1 MQTVELQ
8 QGTPEWHAFRAAHY
22 TASDAPAMLGIS
34 PYKTRNELLRE
45 KKLGITPELDAATQA
60 RMAKGHEYEAQARS
74 VAEVEMGEELYP
86 VVGVCAAHPKLAA
99 SFDGITMDGCIVWEH
114 KTLNN
119 TIRAAAA
126 NGEIPEHHRAQLEQ
140 QLLVS
145 GAEAAIFCAS
155 NGSDETISIR
165 YESDPAMRKRII
177 DGWAQ
182 FDADLQTFDVQAEAA
197 QAVVGRTPE
206 NLPALRI
213 EVTGQVTASNLADFK
228 SHALAVFAGINRNL
242 VTDQDFADAEQT
254 VKWCG
259 NVEERLQAAKQH
271 ALSQTA
277 SIDEL
282 FCAIDDIS
290 AEARRVRLELD
301 KLVKARKEA
310 IRAEIVAAGQKS
322 LQEHV
327 AALNARIGRP
337 LMPAVHADFAA
348 AIKGKRTIDSL
359 RGAVDDTLAQAK
371 IDANAIADRIT
382 NNLRALDERKEHAGL
397 FPDVGQLVLKQPDD
411 LAAVIA
417 QRIAEHEARE
427 QARRQAE
434 EEAKVRAAA
443 EQARRQAEEEAKVR
457 AAAEQ
462 ARQQAEAAK
471 VAEPAPVAQTAP
483 QSQPA
488 QTAPSLTVS
497 QINARLGF
505 VVTADFLQALG
516 FEATQQG
523 TRKLYY
529 PEQFQSIC
537 QAIARHVTRIAQ
549 E

>member
-34 PYKTRNELLRE
+34 PYKTRNELLCE

-99 SFDGITMDGCIVWEH
+99 SFDGITMDGRVVWEH
-114 KTLNN
+114 KTLND

-126 NGEIPEHHRAQLEQ
+126 KGEIPEHHRAQLEH

-145 GAEAAIFCAS
+145 GADKAIFFAS
-155 NGSDETISIR
+155 NGTGEHISIT
-165 YESDPAMRKRII
+165 YTSDPAMRKRILA
-177 DGWAQ
+177 GWRQ
-182 FDADLQTFDVQAEAA
+182 FNQDLKTYEVPQEQVQA
-197 QAVVGRTPE
+197 VGRTPE

-242 VTDQDFADAEQT
+242 ATDQDFADAEQT

-282 FCAIDDIS
+282 FRAIDDIS

-382 NNLRALDERKEHAGL
+382 INLRALDEHKEHAGL
-397 FPDVGQLVLKQPDD
+397 FPDVGPLVLKQPDD

-417 QRIAEHEARE
+417 QRIAEHEAR
-427 QARRQAE
+427 
-434 EEAKVRAAA
+434 

>member
-1 MQTVELQ
+1 
-8 QGTPEWHAFRAAHY
+8 
-22 TASDAPAMLGIS
+22 
-34 PYKTRNELLRE
+34 
-45 KKLGITPELDAATQA
+45 
-60 RMAKGHEYEAQARS
+60 
-74 VAEVEMGEELYP
+74 
-86 VVGVCAAHPKLAA
+86 
-99 SFDGITMDGCIVWEH
+99 MDGRVVWEH
-114 KTLNN
+114 KTLND

-126 NGEIPEHHRAQLEQ
+126 KGEIPEHHRAQLEH

-145 GAEAAIFCAS
+145 GADKAIFCAS
-155 NGSDETISIR
+155 NGTGEHISIT
-165 YESDPAMRKRII
+165 YTSDPAMCKRILA
-177 DGWAQ
+177 GWRQ
-182 FDADLQTFDVQAEAA
+182 FNQDLKTYEVPQEQVQA
-197 QAVVGRTPE
+197 VGRTPE

-213 EVTGQVTASNLADFK
+213 EVTGQVTASNLSEFK
-228 SHALAVFAGINRNL
+228 AHALAVFAGINRNL

-259 NVEERLQAAKQH
+259 NVDERLQAAKQH

-282 FCAIDDIS
+282 FRAIDDIS
-290 AEARRVRLELD
+290 AEARRVRLDLD

-310 IRAEIVAAGQKS
+310 IRAEIVAAGQKA

-327 AALNARIGRP
+327 AALNARIGCP
-337 LMPAVHADFAA
+337 LMPAVHADFAG

-382 NNLRALDERKEHAGL
+382 INLRALDEHKEHAGL
-397 FPDVGQLVLKQPDD
+397 FPDVGPLVLKQPDD

-417 QRIAEHEARE
+417 QRIAEHEAR
-427 QARRQAE
+427 
-434 EEAKVRAAA
+434 

-488 QTAPSLTVS
+488 QIAPSLTVS

-505 VVTADFLQALG
+505 VVTTDFLQALG

>member
-99 SFDGITMDGCIVWEH
+99 SFDGITMDGCVVWEH
-114 KTLNN
+114 KTLND

-126 NGEIPEHHRAQLEQ
+126 KGEIPEHHRAQLEQ
-140 QLLVS
+140 QLLVA
-145 GAEAAIFCAS
+145 GADKAIFCAS
-155 NGSDETISIR
+155 NGTGEHISIT
-165 YESDPAMRKRII
+165 YTSDPAMHKRILA
-177 DGWAQ
+177 GWRQ
-182 FDADLQTFDVQAEAA
+182 FHQDLKTYEVPQEQVQA
-197 QAVVGRTPE
+197 VGRTHE
-206 NLPALRI
+206 NQPALRI
-213 EVTGQVTASNLADFK
+213 EVTGQVAASNLSEFK
-228 SHALAVFAGINRNL
+228 EHALAVFAGINRNL

-282 FCAIDDIS
+282 FRAIDDIS

-310 IRAEIVAAGQKS
+310 IRAEIVAAGQKA

-337 LMPAVHADFAA
+337 LMPAVHANFAA

-382 NNLRALDERKEHAGL
+382 INLRALDEHKEHAGL
-397 FPDVGQLVLKQPDD
+397 FPDVGPLVLKQPDD

-417 QRIAEHEARE
+417 QRIAEHEAR
-427 QARRQAE
+427 
-434 EEAKVRAAA
+434 

-488 QTAPSLTVS
+488 QIAPSLTVS

-505 VVTADFLQALG
+505 VVTTDFLQALG

>member
-1 MQTVELQ
+1 MKTVELQ

-60 RMAKGHEYEAQARS
+60 RMAKGHEYEALARPI
-74 VAEVEMGEELYP
+74 AEAEIGEELYP
-86 VVGVCAAHPKLAA
+86 AIGVCAAHPKLAA

-140 QLLVS
+140 QLLV
-145 GAEAAIFCAS
+145 AEADKAIFCAS
-155 NGSDETISIR
+155 NGADERVSIA
-165 YESDPAMRKRII
+165 YTSDPAMRKRII

-182 FDADLQTFDVQAEAA
+182 FDADLQKFEVQAEAA
-197 QAVVGRTPE
+197 QAAVGRTPE

-282 FCAIDDIS
+282 FRAIDDIS
-290 AEARRVRLELD
+290 AEARRARLELD

-310 IRAEIVAAGQKS
+310 IRAEIVAAGQKA
-322 LQEHV
+322 LQGHV
-327 AALNARIGRP
+327 ASLNARIGRQ
-337 LMPAVHADFAA
+337 LMPAVHADFAG

-359 RGAVDDTLAQAK
+359 RGAVDDALAQAK

-382 NNLRALDERKEHAGL
+382 INLRALDERKEHAGL
-397 FPDVGQLVLKQPDD
+397 FPDVGPLVLKQPDD

-427 QARRQAE
+427 QARRE
-434 EEAKVRAAA
+434 A
-443 EQARRQAEEEAKVR
+443 EQARLL
-457 AAAEQ
+457 AAEQ

-471 VAEPAPVAQTAP
+471 AEQPVEPTQQEAQPASVPAPQPVP
-483 QSQPA
+483 QNPPA
-488 QTAPSLTVS
+488 QTAPSLTLG

-523 TRKLYY
+523 MRKLYY

>member
-99 SFDGITMDGCIVWEH
+99 SFDGITMDGRVVWEH
-114 KTLNN
+114 KTLND

-126 NGEIPEHHRAQLEQ
+126 KGEIPEHHRAQLEH

-145 GAEAAIFCAS
+145 GADKAIFFAS
-155 NGSDETISIR
+155 NGTGEHISIT
-165 YESDPAMRKRII
+165 YTSDPAMRKRILA
-177 DGWAQ
+177 GWRQ
-182 FDADLQTFDVQAEAA
+182 FNQDLKTYEVPQEQVQA
-197 QAVVGRTPE
+197 VGRTPE

-242 VTDQDFADAEQT
+242 ATDQDFADAEQT

-282 FCAIDDIS
+282 FSAIDDIS

-337 LMPAVHADFAA
+337 LMPAVHAEFAA

-382 NNLRALDERKEHAGL
+382 INLRALDEHKEHAGL
-397 FPDVGQLVLKQPDD
+397 FPDVGPLVLKQPDD
-411 LAAVIA
+411 LAAVVA
-417 QRIAEHEARE
+417 QRIAEHEAR
-427 QARRQAE
+427 
-434 EEAKVRAAA
+434 

-505 VVTADFLQALG
+505 VVTADFLQVLG

>member
-34 PYKTRNELLRE
+34 PYKTRNELLRD

-74 VAEVEMGEELYP
+74 VAEVEIGEELYP
-86 VVGVCAAHPKLAA
+86 AVGVCAAHPKLAA
-99 SFDGITMDGCIVWEH
+99 SFDGITMDGRVVWEH

-126 NGEIPEHHRAQLEQ
+126 KGEIPEHHRAQLEH

-145 GAEAAIFCAS
+145 GADKAIFCAS
-155 NGSDETISIR
+155 NGTGEHISIT
-165 YESDPAMRKRII
+165 YTSDPAMHKRILA
-177 DGWAQ
+177 GWWQ
-182 FDADLQTFDVQAEAA
+182 FHQDLKTYEVPQEQVQA
-197 QAVVGRTPE
+197 VGRTPE
-206 NLPALRI
+206 NLPVLRI
-213 EVTGQVTASNLADFK
+213 EVTGQVTASNLSEFK
-228 SHALAVFAGINRNL
+228 EHALAVFAGINRNL

-282 FCAIDDIS
+282 FRAIDDIS

-382 NNLRALDERKEHAGL
+382 INLRALDEHKEHAGL
-397 FPDVGQLVLKQPDD
+397 FPDVGPLVLKQPDD
-411 LAAVIA
+411 LAAVVA
-417 QRIAEHEARE
+417 QRIAEHEAR
-427 QARRQAE
+427 
-434 EEAKVRAAA
+434 

>member
-74 VAEVEMGEELYP
+74 VAEVEIGEELYP
-86 VVGVCAAHPKLAA
+86 AVGVCAAHPKLAA
-99 SFDGITMDGCIVWEH
+99 SFDGITMDGRVVWEH
-114 KTLNN
+114 KTLND
-119 TIRAAAA
+119 TIRASAAK
-126 NGEIPEHHRAQLEQ
+126 GEIPEHHRAQLEH

-145 GAEAAIFCAS
+145 GADKAIFCAS
-155 NGSDETISIR
+155 NGTGEHISIT
-165 YESDPAMRKRII
+165 YTSDPAMHKRILA
-177 DGWAQ
+177 GWWQ
-182 FDADLQTFDVQAEAA
+182 FHQDLKTYEVPQEQVQA
-197 QAVVGRTPE
+197 VGRTPE

-213 EVTGQVTASNLADFK
+213 EVTGQVTASNLSEFK
-228 SHALAVFAGINRNL
+228 EHALAVFAGINRNL

-282 FCAIDDIS
+282 FRAIDDIS

-301 KLVKARKEA
+301 KLVKARKED

-382 NNLRALDERKEHAGL
+382 INLRALDEHKEHAGL
-397 FPDVGQLVLKQPDD
+397 FPDVGPLVLKQPDD
-411 LAAVIA
+411 LAAVVA
-417 QRIAEHEARE
+417 QRIAEHEAR
-427 QARRQAE
+427 Q
-434 EEAKVRAAA
+434 
-443 EQARRQAEEEAKVR
+443 QARRQAEEEAKVR

>member
-74 VAEVEMGEELYP
+74 VAEVEIGEELYP

-99 SFDGITMDGCIVWEH
+99 SFDGITMDGCVVWEH

-126 NGEIPEHHRAQLEQ
+126 KGEIPEHHRAQLEQ
-140 QLLVS
+140 QLLVA
-145 GAEAAIFCAS
+145 GADKAIFCAS
-155 NGSDETISIR
+155 NGTGEHISIT
-165 YESDPAMRKRII
+165 YTSDPAMRKRILA
-177 DGWAQ
+177 GWRQ
-182 FDADLQTFDVQAEAA
+182 FNQDLKTYEVPQEQVQA
-197 QAVVGRTPE
+197 VGRTPE

-282 FCAIDDIS
+282 FRAIDDIS

-382 NNLRALDERKEHAGL
+382 INLRALDEHKEHAGL
-397 FPDVGQLVLKQPDD
+397 FPDVGPLVLKQPDD
-411 LAAVIA
+411 LAAVVA
-417 QRIAEHEARE
+417 QRIAEHEAR
-427 QARRQAE
+427 
-434 EEAKVRAAA
+434 

>member
-74 VAEVEMGEELYP
+74 VAEVEIGEELYP

-99 SFDGITMDGCIVWEH
+99 SFDGITMDGCVVWEH

-126 NGEIPEHHRAQLEQ
+126 KGEIPEHHRAQLEH

-145 GAEAAIFCAS
+145 GADKAIFFAS
-155 NGSDETISIR
+155 NGTGEHISIT
-165 YESDPAMRKRII
+165 YTSDPAMRKRILA
-177 DGWAQ
+177 GWRQ
-182 FDADLQTFDVQAEAA
+182 FNQDLKTYEVPQEQVQA
-197 QAVVGRTPE
+197 VGRTPE

-282 FCAIDDIS
+282 FRAIDDIS

-382 NNLRALDERKEHAGL
+382 INLRALDEHKEHAGL
-397 FPDVGQLVLKQPDD
+397 FPDVGPLVLKQPDD
-411 LAAVIA
+411 LAAVVA

-443 EQARRQAEEEAKVR
+443 EH
-457 AAAEQ
+457 

>member
-60 RMAKGHEYEAQARS
+60 RMAKGHEYEAQARP
-74 VAEVEMGEELYP
+74 VAEVEIGEELYP
-86 VVGVCAAHPKLAA
+86 AVGVCAAHPKLAA
-99 SFDGITMDGCIVWEH
+99 SFDGITMDGRVVWEH
-114 KTLNN
+114 KTLND

-126 NGEIPEHHRAQLEQ
+126 KGEIPEHHRAQLEH

-145 GAEAAIFCAS
+145 GADKAIFCAS
-155 NGSDETISIR
+155 NGTGEHISIT
-165 YESDPAMRKRII
+165 YTSDPAMCKRILA
-177 DGWAQ
+177 GWRQ
-182 FDADLQTFDVQAEAA
+182 FNQDLKTYEVPQEQVQA
-197 QAVVGRTPE
+197 VGRTPE
-206 NLPALRI
+206 SLPALRI
-213 EVTGQVTASNLADFK
+213 EVTGQVTASNLSEFK
-228 SHALAVFAGINRNL
+228 AHALAVFAGINRNL
-242 VTDQDFADAEQT
+242 VADQDFADAEQT

-282 FCAIDDIS
+282 FRAIDDIS
-290 AEARRVRLELD
+290 AEARRVRLDLD

-310 IRAEIVAAGQKS
+310 IRAEIVAAGQKA

-327 AALNARIGRP
+327 AALNARIGCP
-337 LMPAVHADFAA
+337 LMPAVHADFAG

-382 NNLRALDERKEHAGL
+382 INLRALDEHKEHAGL
-397 FPDVGQLVLKQPDD
+397 FPDVGPLVLKQPDD
-411 LAAVIA
+411 LAAIIA
-417 QRIAEHEARE
+417 KRIAEHEAR
-427 QARRQAE
+427 
-434 EEAKVRAAA
+434 

-488 QTAPSLTVS
+488 QIAPSLTVS

-505 VVTADFLQALG
+505 VVTTDFLRALG

>member
-74 VAEVEMGEELYP
+74 VAEVEIGEELYP

-99 SFDGITMDGCIVWEH
+99 SFDGITMDGRVVWEH
-114 KTLNN
+114 KTLND
-119 TIRAAAA
+119 TIRASAAK
-126 NGEIPEHHRAQLEQ
+126 GEIPEHHRAQLEQ

-155 NGSDETISIR
+155 NGTGEHISIT
-165 YESDPAMRKRII
+165 YTSDPAMHKRILA
-177 DGWAQ
+177 GWRQ
-182 FDADLQTFDVQAEAA
+182 FHQDLKTYEVPQEQVQA
-197 QAVVGRTPE
+197 VGRAPE

-213 EVTGQVTASNLADFK
+213 EVAGQVTASNLSEFK

-242 VTDQDFADAEQT
+242 ATDQDFADAEQT

-282 FCAIDDIS
+282 FRAIDDIS

-382 NNLRALDERKEHAGL
+382 INLRALDEHKEHAGL
-397 FPDVGQLVLKQPDD
+397 FPDVGPLVLKQPDD
-411 LAAVIA
+411 LAAVVA
-417 QRIAEHEARE
+417 QRIAEHE
-427 QARRQAE
+427 
-434 EEAKVRAAA
+434 
-443 EQARRQAEEEAKVR
+443 
-457 AAAEQ
+457 

>member
-1 MQTVELQ
+1 MPSAPQASQ
-8 QGTPEWHAFRAAHY
+8 SAAHDAL
-22 TASDAPAMLGIS
+22 ASESARRLAEATRARLRNLQVAGQAGARQVFHAPASGVVL
-34 PYKTRNELLRE
+34 E
-45 KKLGITPELDAATQA
+45 KMAVEGGRFMPGEALFRIADLSRVWIIADVYEQDLARVQVGQGAQITLDAWPGRSLAA
-60 RMAKGHEYEAQARS
+60 RVGY
-74 VAEVEMGEELYP
+74 LYP
-86 VVGVCAAHPKLAA
+86 
-99 SFDGITMDGCIVWEH
+99 
-114 KTLNN
+114 TL
-119 TIRAAAA
+119 
-126 NGEIPEHHRAQLEQ
+126 
-140 QLLVS
+140 
-145 GAEAAIFCAS
+145 
-155 NGSDETISIR
+155 D
-165 YESDPAMRKRII
+165 
-177 DGWAQ
+177 
-182 FDADLQTFDVQAEAA
+182 
-197 QAVVGRTPE
+197 
-206 NLPALRI
+206 
-213 EVTGQVTASNLADFK
+213 TATRS
-228 SHALAVFAGINRNL
+228 
-242 VTDQDFADAEQT
+242 T
-254 VKWCG
+254 
-259 NVEERLQAAKQH
+259 
-271 ALSQTA
+271 
-277 SIDEL
+277 
-282 FCAIDDIS
+282 
-290 AEARRVRLELD
+290 RVRLELD

-310 IRAEIVAAGQKS
+310 IRAEIVAAGQKA

-371 IDANAIADRIT
+371 IDANAIADRISI
-382 NNLRALDERKEHAGL
+382 NLCALDEHKEHAGL
-397 FPDVGQLVLKQPDD
+397 FPDVGPLVLKQPDD
-411 LAAVIA
+411 LAAVVA
-417 QRIAEHEARE
+417 QRIAEHEAR
-427 QARRQAE
+427 
-434 EEAKVRAAA
+434 

>member
-22 TASDAPAMLGIS
+22 TASDAPAMLGTS
-34 PYKTRNELLRE
+34 PYKTRNALLRE

-60 RMAKGHEYEAQARS
+60 RMARGHEYEALARS
-74 VAEVEMGEELYP
+74 IAEVEMGEELYP

-99 SFDGITMDGCIVWEH
+99 SFDGITMDGCVVWEH

-140 QLLVS
+140 QLLV
-145 GAEAAIFCAS
+145 AEADKAIFCAS
-155 NGSDETISIR
+155 NGADERVSIA
-165 YESDPAMRKRII
+165 YTSDPAMRKRII

-182 FDADLQTFDVQAEAA
+182 FDADLQKFEVQAEAA
-197 QAVVGRTPE
+197 QAAVGRTPE

-228 SHALAVFAGINRNL
+228 AHALAVFAGINRNL

-282 FCAIDDIS
+282 FRAIDDIS
-290 AEARRVRLELD
+290 AEARRARLELD

-382 NNLRALDERKEHAGL
+382 INLRALDEHKEHAGL
-397 FPDVGQLVLKQPDD
+397 FPDVGPLVLKQPDD

-417 QRIAEHEARE
+417 QRIAEHEAR
-427 QARRQAE
+427 
-434 EEAKVRAAA
+434 

>member
-74 VAEVEMGEELYP
+74 VAEVEIGEELYP
-86 VVGVCAAHPKLAA
+86 AVGVCAAHPKLAA
-99 SFDGITMDGCIVWEH
+99 SFDGITMDGRVVWEH
-114 KTLNN
+114 KTLND
-119 TIRAAAA
+119 TIRASAAK
-126 NGEIPEHHRAQLEQ
+126 GEIPEHHRAQLEH

-145 GAEAAIFCAS
+145 GADKAIFCAS
-155 NGSDETISIR
+155 NGTGEHISIT
-165 YESDPAMRKRII
+165 YTSDPAMHKRILA
-177 DGWAQ
+177 GWWQ
-182 FDADLQTFDVQAEAA
+182 FHQDLKTYEVPQEQVQA
-197 QAVVGRTPE
+197 VGRTPE

-213 EVTGQVTASNLADFK
+213 EVTGQVTASNLSEFK
-228 SHALAVFAGINRNL
+228 EHALAVFAGINRNL

-282 FCAIDDIS
+282 FRAIDDIS

-337 LMPAVHADFAA
+337 LMPAVHADFAT

-382 NNLRALDERKEHAGL
+382 INLRALDEHKEHAGL
-397 FPDVGQLVLKQPDD
+397 FPDVGPLVLKQPDD
-411 LAAVIA
+411 LAAVVA
-417 QRIAEHEARE
+417 QRIAEHEAR
-427 QARRQAE
+427 
-434 EEAKVRAAA
+434 

>member
-74 VAEVEMGEELYP
+74 VAEVEIGEELYP

-99 SFDGITMDGCIVWEH
+99 SFDGITMDGCVVWEH

-126 NGEIPEHHRAQLEQ
+126 KGEIPEHHRAQLEH

-145 GAEAAIFCAS
+145 GADKAIFFAS
-155 NGSDETISIR
+155 NGTGEHISIT
-165 YESDPAMRKRII
+165 YTSDPAMRKRILA
-177 DGWAQ
+177 GWRQ
-182 FDADLQTFDVQAEAA
+182 FNQDLKTYEVPQEQVQA
-197 QAVVGRTPE
+197 VGRTPE

-282 FCAIDDIS
+282 FRAIDDIS

-337 LMPAVHADFAA
+337 LIPAVHADFAA

-382 NNLRALDERKEHAGL
+382 INLRALDEHKEHAGL
-397 FPDVGQLVLKQPDD
+397 FPDVGPLVLKQPDD
-411 LAAVIA
+411 LAAVVA

-443 EQARRQAEEEAKVR
+443 EH
-457 AAAEQ
+457 

>member
-74 VAEVEMGEELYP
+74 VAEVEIGEELYP

-99 SFDGITMDGCIVWEH
+99 SFDGITMDGCVVWEH

-126 NGEIPEHHRAQLEQ
+126 KGEIPEHHRAQLEH

-145 GAEAAIFCAS
+145 GADKAIFFAS
-155 NGSDETISIR
+155 NGTGEHISIT
-165 YESDPAMRKRII
+165 YTSDPAMRKRILA
-177 DGWAQ
+177 GWRQ
-182 FDADLQTFDVQAEAA
+182 FNQDLKTYEVPQEQVQA
-197 QAVVGRTPE
+197 VGRTPE

-282 FCAIDDIS
+282 FRAIDDIS

-382 NNLRALDERKEHAGL
+382 INLRALDEHKEHAGL
-397 FPDVGQLVLKQPDD
+397 FPDVGPLVLKQPDD
-411 LAAVIA
+411 LAAVVA
-417 QRIAEHEARE
+417 QRIAEHEAR
-427 QARRQAE
+427 
-434 EEAKVRAAA
+434 

>member
-1 MQTVELQ
+1 MKTVELQ

-60 RMAKGHEYEAQARS
+60 RMAKGHEYEALARPI
-74 VAEVEMGEELYP
+74 AEAEIGEELYP
-86 VVGVCAAHPKLAA
+86 AIGVCAAHPKLAA
-99 SFDGITMDGCIVWEH
+99 SFDGITMYGCIVWEH

-140 QLLVS
+140 QLLV
-145 GAEAAIFCAS
+145 AEADKAIFCAS
-155 NGSDETISIR
+155 NGADERVSIA
-165 YESDPAMRKRII
+165 YTLDPAMRKRII

-182 FDADLQTFDVQAEAA
+182 FDADLQKFEVQAEAA
-197 QAVVGRTPE
+197 QAAVGRTPE

-228 SHALAVFAGINRNL
+228 AHALAVFAGINRNL

-282 FCAIDDIS
+282 FRAIDDIS
-290 AEARRVRLELD
+290 AEARRARLELD

-310 IRAEIVAAGQKS
+310 IRAEIVAAGQKA
-322 LQEHV
+322 LQGHV
-327 AALNARIGRP
+327 ASLNARIGRQ
-337 LMPAVHADFAA
+337 LMPAVHADFAG

-359 RGAVDDTLAQAK
+359 RGAVDDALAQAK

-382 NNLRALDERKEHAGL
+382 INLRALDERKEHAGL
-397 FPDVGQLVLKQPDD
+397 FPDVGPLVLKQPDD

-427 QARRQAE
+427 QARRE
-434 EEAKVRAAA
+434 A
-443 EQARRQAEEEAKVR
+443 EQARLL
-457 AAAEQ
+457 AAEQ

-471 VAEPAPVAQTAP
+471 AEQPVEPTQQEAQPASVPAPQPVP
-483 QSQPA
+483 QNPPA
-488 QTAPSLTVS
+488 QTAPSLTLG

-523 TRKLYY
+523 MRKLYY

>member
-74 VAEVEMGEELYP
+74 VAEVEIGEELYP

-99 SFDGITMDGCIVWEH
+99 SFDGITMDGCVVWEH

-126 NGEIPEHHRAQLEQ
+126 KGEIPEHHRAQLEQ
-140 QLLVS
+140 QLLVA
-145 GAEAAIFCAS
+145 GADKAIFCAS
-155 NGSDETISIR
+155 NGTGEHISIT
-165 YESDPAMRKRII
+165 YTSDPAMHKRILA
-177 DGWAQ
+177 GWRQ
-182 FDADLQTFDVQAEAA
+182 FHQDLKTYEVPQEQVQA
-197 QAVVGRTPE
+197 VGRTPE

-254 VKWCG
+254 VKWYG
-259 NVEERLQAAKQH
+259 NVDERLQAAKQH

-282 FCAIDDIS
+282 FRAIDDIS

-382 NNLRALDERKEHAGL
+382 INLRALDEHKEHAGL
-397 FPDVGQLVLKQPDD
+397 FPDVGPLVLKQPDD
-411 LAAVIA
+411 LAAVVA
-417 QRIAEHEARE
+417 QRIAEHEAR
-427 QARRQAE
+427 
-434 EEAKVRAAA
+434 

>member
-74 VAEVEMGEELYP
+74 VAEVEIGEELYP

-99 SFDGITMDGCIVWEH
+99 SFDGITMDGCVVWEH

-126 NGEIPEHHRAQLEQ
+126 KGEIPEHHRAQLEH

-145 GAEAAIFCAS
+145 GADKAIFFAS
-155 NGSDETISIR
+155 NGTGEHISIT
-165 YESDPAMRKRII
+165 YTSDPAMRKRILA
-177 DGWAQ
+177 GWRQ
-182 FDADLQTFDVQAEAA
+182 FNQDLKTYEVPQEQVQA
-197 QAVVGRTPE
+197 VGRTPE

-282 FCAIDDIS
+282 FRAIDDIS

-382 NNLRALDERKEHAGL
+382 INLRALDEHKEHAGL
-397 FPDVGQLVLKQPDD
+397 FPDVGPLVLKQPDD
-411 LAAVIA
+411 LAAVVA
-417 QRIAEHEARE
+417 QRIAEHEAR
-427 QARRQAE
+427 
-434 EEAKVRAAA
+434 

-529 PEQFQSIC
+529 PEQLQSIC

>member
-99 SFDGITMDGCIVWEH
+99 SFDGITMDGCVVWEH
-114 KTLNN
+114 KTLND

-126 NGEIPEHHRAQLEQ
+126 KGEIPEHHRAQLEQ
-140 QLLVS
+140 QLLVA
-145 GAEAAIFCAS
+145 GADKAIFCAS
-155 NGSDETISIR
+155 NGTGEHISIT
-165 YESDPAMRKRII
+165 YTSDPAMHKRILA
-177 DGWAQ
+177 GWRQ
-182 FDADLQTFDVQAEAA
+182 FHQDLKTYEVPQEQVQA
-197 QAVVGRTPE
+197 VGRTHE

-213 EVTGQVTASNLADFK
+213 EVTGQVAASNLSEFK
-228 SHALAVFAGINRNL
+228 EHALAVFAGINRNL

-282 FCAIDDIS
+282 FRAIDDIS

-310 IRAEIVAAGQKS
+310 IRAEIVAAGQKA

-337 LMPAVHADFAA
+337 LMPAVHANFAA

-382 NNLRALDERKEHAGL
+382 INLRALDEHKEHAGL
-397 FPDVGQLVLKQPDD
+397 FPDVGPLVLKQPDD

-417 QRIAEHEARE
+417 QRIAEHEAR
-427 QARRQAE
+427 
-434 EEAKVRAAA
+434 

-488 QTAPSLTVS
+488 QIAPSLTVS

-505 VVTADFLQALG
+505 VVTTDFLQALG

>member
-74 VAEVEMGEELYP
+74 VAEVEIGEELYP

-99 SFDGITMDGCIVWEH
+99 SFDGITMDGRVVWEH
-114 KTLNN
+114 KTLND
-119 TIRAAAA
+119 TIRASAAK
-126 NGEIPEHHRAQLEQ
+126 GEIPEHHRAQLEQ

-165 YESDPAMRKRII
+165 YKSDPAMHKRILA
-177 DGWAQ
+177 GWRQ
-182 FDADLQTFDVQAEAA
+182 FHQDLKTYEVPQEQVQA
-197 QAVVGRTPE
+197 VGRAPE

-213 EVTGQVTASNLADFK
+213 EVAGQVTASNLSEFK

-242 VTDQDFADAEQT
+242 ATDQDFADAEQT

-271 ALSQTA
+271 ALSQAA

-282 FCAIDDIS
+282 LRAIDDIS

-382 NNLRALDERKEHAGL
+382 INLRALDEHKEHAGL
-397 FPDVGQLVLKQPDD
+397 FPDVGPLVLKQPDD
-411 LAAVIA
+411 LAAVVA
-417 QRIAEHEARE
+417 QRIAEHE
-427 QARRQAE
+427 
-434 EEAKVRAAA
+434 
-443 EQARRQAEEEAKVR
+443 
-457 AAAEQ
+457 

>member
-99 SFDGITMDGCIVWEH
+99 SFDGITMDGCVVWEH
-114 KTLNN
+114 KTLND

-126 NGEIPEHHRAQLEQ
+126 KGEIPEHHRAQLEH

-145 GAEAAIFCAS
+145 GADKAIFFAS
-155 NGSDETISIR
+155 NGTGEHISIT
-165 YESDPAMRKRII
+165 YTSDPAMRKRILA
-177 DGWAQ
+177 GWRQ
-182 FDADLQTFDVQAEAA
+182 FNQDLKTYEVPQEQVQA
-197 QAVVGRTPE
+197 VGRTPE

-242 VTDQDFADAEQT
+242 ATDQDFADAEQT

-282 FCAIDDIS
+282 FRAIDDIS

-337 LMPAVHADFAA
+337 LMPAVHAEFAA

-382 NNLRALDERKEHAGL
+382 INLRALDEHKEHAGL
-397 FPDVGQLVLKQPDD
+397 FPDVGPLVLKQPDD

-417 QRIAEHEARE
+417 QRIAEHEAR
-427 QARRQAE
+427 
-434 EEAKVRAAA
+434 

>member
-34 PYKTRNELLRE
+34 PYKTRNELLSE

-86 VVGVCAAHPKLAA
+86 AVGVCAAHPKLAA
-99 SFDGITMDGCIVWEH
+99 SFDGITMDGRVVWEH
-114 KTLNN
+114 KTLND
-119 TIRAAAA
+119 TIRASAAK
-126 NGEIPEHHRAQLEQ
+126 GEIPEHHRAQLEH

-145 GAEAAIFCAS
+145 GADKAIFCAS
-155 NGSDETISIR
+155 NGTGEHISIT
-165 YESDPAMRKRII
+165 YTSDPAMHKRILA
-177 DGWAQ
+177 GWWQ
-182 FDADLQTFDVQAEAA
+182 FHQDLKTYEVPQEQVQA
-197 QAVVGRTPE
+197 VGRTPE

-213 EVTGQVTASNLADFK
+213 EVTGQVTASNLSEFK
-228 SHALAVFAGINRNL
+228 EHALAVFAGINRNL

-282 FCAIDDIS
+282 FRAIDDIS

-382 NNLRALDERKEHAGL
+382 INLRALDEHKEHAGL
-397 FPDVGQLVLKQPDD
+397 FPDVGPLVLKQPDD
-411 LAAVIA
+411 LAAVVA
-417 QRIAEHEARE
+417 QRIAEHEAR
-427 QARRQAE
+427 
-434 EEAKVRAAA
+434 

>member
-1 MQTVELQ
+1 MKTIELQ
-8 QGTPEWHAFRAAHY
+8 QGTPEWHAFRAEHY

-60 RMAKGHEYEAQARS
+60 RMAKGHEYEAQARPS
-74 VAEVEMGEELYP
+74 AEEKIGEELYP
-86 VVGVCAAHPKLAA
+86 AVGVCAAHPKLAA
-99 SFDGITMDGCIVWEH
+99 SFDGITMDGRLIWEH
-114 KTLNN
+114 KTIND
-119 TIRAAAA
+119 TIRAAVA
-126 NGEIPEHHRAQLEQ
+126 NAEIPEHHRAQLEH
-140 QLLVS
+140 QLIVS
-145 GAEAAIFCAS
+145 GAGEAIFCAS
-155 NGSDETISIR
+155 NGSDEAISIR
-165 YESDPAMRKRII
+165 YESDPAMRERILK
-177 DGWAQ
+177 GWEQFSEDLKTFEAQ
-182 FDADLQTFDVQAEAA
+182 PEPVQAI
-197 QAVVGRTPE
+197 GRAPE
-206 NLPALRI
+206 HLPALRI

-228 SHALAVFAGINRNL
+228 EYALSVFAGINRNL

-254 VKWCG
+254 VKWCS
-259 NVEERLQAAKQH
+259 NVEDRLQAAKQH

-277 SIDEL
+277 SIDDL
-282 FCAIDDIS
+282 FRAIDDIS

-310 IRAEIVAAGQKS
+310 IRAEIVAAGQKA

-327 AALNARIGRP
+327 TSLNARIGRP

-348 AIKGKRTIDSL
+348 AIKGKRTIFSL
-359 RGAVDDTLAQAK
+359 RDAVDDTLAQAK

-382 NNLRALDERKEHAGL
+382 INLRALDEHKEHASL
-397 FPDVGQLVLKQPDD
+397 FPDVQALVGKHPED
-411 LAAVIA
+411 LQAVIA

-434 EEAKVRAAA
+434 EEAKA
-443 EQARRQAEEEAKVR
+443 R

-471 VAEPAPVAQTAP
+471 VAAPAPVAQAAP
-483 QSQPA
+483 QSQPT

-523 TRKLYY
+523 ARKLYC
-529 PEQFQSIC
+529 PNQFPAIC

>member
-86 VVGVCAAHPKLAA
+86 AVGVCAAHPKLAA
-99 SFDGITMDGCIVWEH
+99 SFDGITMDGCVVWEH
-114 KTLNN
+114 KTLND

-140 QLLVS
+140 QLLVA
-145 GAEAAIFCAS
+145 GADKAIFCAS

-165 YESDPAMRKRII
+165 YESDPAMRERILK
-177 DGWAQ
+177 GWEQFSEDLKTFEAQ
-182 FDADLQTFDVQAEAA
+182 PEPVQAI
-197 QAVVGRTPE
+197 GRAPE
-206 NLPALRI
+206 HLPALRI
-213 EVTGQVTASNLADFK
+213 EVTGQVTASNLSEFK
-228 SHALAVFAGINRNL
+228 EHALAVFAGINRNL
-242 VTDQDFADAEQT
+242 TTDQDFADAEQT

-282 FCAIDDIS
+282 FRAIDDIS

-382 NNLRALDERKEHAGL
+382 INLRALDEHKEHAGL
-397 FPDVGQLVLKQPDD
+397 FPDVGPLVLKQPDD
-411 LAAVIA
+411 LAAVVA
-417 QRIAEHEARE
+417 QRIAEHEAR
-427 QARRQAE
+427 
-434 EEAKVRAAA
+434 

-529 PEQFQSIC
+529 PEQLQSIC

>member
-74 VAEVEMGEELYP
+74 VAEVEIGEELYP
-86 VVGVCAAHPKLAA
+86 AVGVCAAHPKLAA
-99 SFDGITMDGCIVWEH
+99 SFDGITMDGRVVWEH
-114 KTLNN
+114 KTLND
-119 TIRAAAA
+119 TIRASAAK
-126 NGEIPEHHRAQLEQ
+126 GEIPEHHRAQLEH

-145 GAEAAIFCAS
+145 GADKAIFCAS
-155 NGSDETISIR
+155 NGTGEHISIT
-165 YESDPAMRKRII
+165 YTSDPAMHKRILA
-177 DGWAQ
+177 GWWQ
-182 FDADLQTFDVQAEAA
+182 FHQDLKTYEVPQEQVQA
-197 QAVVGRTPE
+197 VGRTPE
-206 NLPALRI
+206 SLPALRI
-213 EVTGQVTASNLADFK
+213 EVTGQVTASNLSEFK
-228 SHALAVFAGINRNL
+228 EHALAVFAGINRNL

-282 FCAIDDIS
+282 FRAIDDIS

-382 NNLRALDERKEHAGL
+382 INLRALDEHKEHAGL
-397 FPDVGQLVLKQPDD
+397 FPDVGPLVLKQPDD
-411 LAAVIA
+411 LAAVVA
-417 QRIAEHEARE
+417 QRIAEHEAR
-427 QARRQAE
+427 
-434 EEAKVRAAA
+434 

>member
-74 VAEVEMGEELYP
+74 VAEVEIGEELYP

-99 SFDGITMDGCIVWEH
+99 SFDGITMDGRVVWEH

-119 TIRAAAA
+119 TIRASAAK
-126 NGEIPEHHRAQLEQ
+126 GEIPEHHRAQLEQ

-165 YESDPAMRKRII
+165 YKSDPAMHKRILA
-177 DGWAQ
+177 GWRQ
-182 FDADLQTFDVQAEAA
+182 FHQDLKTYEVPQEQVQA
-197 QAVVGRTPE
+197 VGRAPE

-213 EVTGQVTASNLADFK
+213 EVAGQVTASNLSEFK

-242 VTDQDFADAEQT
+242 ATDQDFADAEQT

-271 ALSQTA
+271 ALSQAA

-282 FCAIDDIS
+282 LRAIDDIS

-382 NNLRALDERKEHAGL
+382 INLRALDEHKEHAGL
-397 FPDVGQLVLKQPDD
+397 FPDVGPLVLKQPDD
-411 LAAVIA
+411 LAAVVA
-417 QRIAEHEARE
+417 QRIAEHEAR
-427 QARRQAE
+427 
-434 EEAKVRAAA
+434 

>member
-74 VAEVEMGEELYP
+74 VAEVEIGEELYP
-86 VVGVCAAHPKLAA
+86 AVGVCAAHPKLAA
-99 SFDGITMDGCIVWEH
+99 SFDGITMDGRVVWEH
-114 KTLNN
+114 KTLND
-119 TIRAAAA
+119 TIRASAAK
-126 NGEIPEHHRAQLEQ
+126 GEIPEHHRAQLEH

-145 GAEAAIFCAS
+145 GADKAIFCAS
-155 NGSDETISIR
+155 NGTGEHISIT
-165 YESDPAMRKRII
+165 YTSDPAMHKRILA
-177 DGWAQ
+177 GWWQ
-182 FDADLQTFDVQAEAA
+182 FHQDLKTYEVPQEQVQA
-197 QAVVGRTPE
+197 VGRTPE

-213 EVTGQVTASNLADFK
+213 EVTGQVTASNLSEFK
-228 SHALAVFAGINRNL
+228 EHALAVFAGINRNL

-282 FCAIDDIS
+282 FSAIDDIS

-382 NNLRALDERKEHAGL
+382 INLRALDEHKEHAGL
-397 FPDVGQLVLKQPDD
+397 FPDVGPLVLKQPDD
-411 LAAVIA
+411 LAAVVA
-417 QRIAEHEARE
+417 QRIAEHEAR
-427 QARRQAE
+427 
-434 EEAKVRAAA
+434 

>member
-34 PYKTRNELLRE
+34 PYKTRNELLCE

-99 SFDGITMDGCIVWEH
+99 SFDGITMDGCVVWEH
-114 KTLNN
+114 KTLND

-126 NGEIPEHHRAQLEQ
+126 KGEIPEHHRAQLEH

-145 GAEAAIFCAS
+145 GADKAIFFAS
-155 NGSDETISIR
+155 NGTGEHISIT
-165 YESDPAMRKRII
+165 YTSDPAMRKRILA
-177 DGWAQ
+177 GWRQ
-182 FDADLQTFDVQAEAA
+182 FNQDLKTYEVPQEQVQA
-197 QAVVGRTPE
+197 VGRTPE

-242 VTDQDFADAEQT
+242 ATDQDFADAEQT

-282 FCAIDDIS
+282 FRAIDDIS

-337 LMPAVHADFAA
+337 LMPAVHAEFAA

-382 NNLRALDERKEHAGL
+382 INLRALDEHKEHAGL
-397 FPDVGQLVLKQPDD
+397 FPDVGPLVLKQPDD

-417 QRIAEHEARE
+417 QRIAEHEAR
-427 QARRQAE
+427 
-434 EEAKVRAAA
+434 

>member
-1 MQTVELQ
+1 MKTIELQ
-8 QGTPEWHAFRAAHY
+8 QGTPEWHAFRAEHY

-34 PYKTRNELLRE
+34 PYKTRNELLKE

-60 RMAKGHEYEAQARS
+60 RMARGHEYEAQARPA
-74 VAEVEMGEELYP
+74 AEEKIGEELYP
-86 VVGVCAAHPKLAA
+86 SVGVSSEHPKLAA
-99 SFDGITMDGCIVWEH
+99 SFDGITMDGRSIWEH
-114 KTLNN
+114 KTLND
-119 TIRAAAA
+119 TIRSAAAK
-126 NGEIPEHHRAQLEQ
+126 GEIPEHHRAQLEH
-140 QLLVS
+140 QLIVS
-145 GAEAAIFCAS
+145 GASEAIFWAS
-155 NGSDETISIR
+155 NGSDDAISIS
-165 YESDPAMRKRII
+165 YTSDPAMRKRILE
-177 DGWAQ
+177 GWGQ
-182 FDADLQTFDVQAEAA
+182 FEEDLKTFEPQPELA
-197 QAVVGRTPE
+197 QAVGRSPE
-206 NLPALRI
+206 HLPALRI
-213 EVTGQVTASNLADFK
+213 EVTGQVTASNLSEFK
-228 SHALAVFAGINRNL
+228 ERALAVFAGINRNL
-242 VTDQDFADAEQT
+242 TTDQDFADAEQT
-254 VKWCG
+254 VKWCS
-259 NVEERLQAAKQH
+259 NVEDRLQAAKQH

-277 SIDEL
+277 SIDAL
-282 FCAIDDIS
+282 FRTIDDIS

-310 IRAEIVAAGQKS
+310 IRAEIVAAGQKA

-359 RGAVDDTLAQAK
+359 RGSVDDTLAQAK
-371 IDANAIADRIT
+371 IEANAIADRIT
-382 NNLRALDERKEHAGL
+382 INLRTLDEHKEHASL
-397 FPDVGQLVLKQPDD
+397 FPDVQALVGKQPDD
-411 LAAVIA
+411 LQAVIA

-434 EEAKVRAAA
+434 EEAKARA
-443 EQARRQAEEEAKVR
+443 

-462 ARQQAEAAK
+462 ARQQAEEAK
-471 VAEPAPVAQTAP
+471 TAEPAPMAQPVSTPTPQPVP
-483 QSQPA
+483 QSQLA
-488 QTAPSLTVS
+488 QAAPSLTVS

-516 FEATQQG
+516 FEASQQG

-529 PEQFQSIC
+529 PEQFPAIC

>member
-74 VAEVEMGEELYP
+74 VAEVEIGEELYP
-86 VVGVCAAHPKLAA
+86 VVGVCTAHPKLAA
-99 SFDGITMDGCIVWEH
+99 SFDGITMDGCVVWEH
-114 KTLNN
+114 KTLND

-126 NGEIPEHHRAQLEQ
+126 KGEIPEHHRAQLEH

-145 GAEAAIFCAS
+145 GADKAIFFAS
-155 NGSDETISIR
+155 NGTGEHISIT
-165 YESDPAMRKRII
+165 YTSDPAMRKRILA
-177 DGWAQ
+177 GWRQ
-182 FDADLQTFDVQAEAA
+182 FNQDLKTYEVPQEQVQA
-197 QAVVGRTPE
+197 VGRTPE

-282 FCAIDDIS
+282 FRAIDDIS

-337 LMPAVHADFAA
+337 LMPAVHAEFAA

-382 NNLRALDERKEHAGL
+382 INLRALDEHKEHAGL
-397 FPDVGQLVLKQPDD
+397 FPDVGPLVLKQPDD

-417 QRIAEHEARE
+417 QRIAEHEAR
-427 QARRQAE
+427 
-434 EEAKVRAAA
+434 

>member
-99 SFDGITMDGCIVWEH
+99 SFDGITMDGCVVWEH
-114 KTLNN
+114 KTLND

-126 NGEIPEHHRAQLEQ
+126 KGEIPEHHRAQLEH

-145 GAEAAIFCAS
+145 GADKAIFFAS
-155 NGSDETISIR
+155 NGTGEHISIT
-165 YESDPAMRKRII
+165 YTSDPAMRKRILA
-177 DGWAQ
+177 GWRQ
-182 FDADLQTFDVQAEAA
+182 FNQDLKTYEVPQEQVQA
-197 QAVVGRTPE
+197 VGRTPE

-282 FCAIDDIS
+282 FRAIDDIS

-382 NNLRALDERKEHAGL
+382 INLRALDEHKEHAGL
-397 FPDVGQLVLKQPDD
+397 FPDVGPLVLKQPDD

-417 QRIAEHEARE
+417 QRIAEHEAR
-427 QARRQAE
+427 
-434 EEAKVRAAA
+434 

>member
-1 MQTVELQ
+1 MKTVELQ

-74 VAEVEMGEELYP
+74 VAEAEIGEELYP
-86 VVGVCAAHPKLAA
+86 AVGVCTAHPKLAA
-99 SFDGITMDGCIVWEH
+99 SFDGITMDGRVVWEH
-114 KTLNN
+114 KTINN

-126 NGEIPEHHRAQLEQ
+126 KGEIPEHHRAQLEQ
-140 QLLVS
+140 QLLVA
-145 GAEAAIFCAS
+145 GADKTIFCAS
-155 NGSDETISIR
+155 NGTNELVSIA
-165 YESDPAMRKRII
+165 YTSDPAMRKRII

-242 VTDQDFADAEQT
+242 ATDQDFADAEQT

-282 FCAIDDIS
+282 FRAIDDIS

-337 LMPAVHADFAA
+337 LMPAVHAEFAA

-371 IDANAIADRIT
+371 IDANAIADRISI
-382 NNLRALDERKEHAGL
+382 NLCALDERKEHAGL

-427 QARRQAE
+427 QAR
-434 EEAKVRAAA
+434 KL
-443 EQARRQAEEEAKVR
+443 
-457 AAAEQ
+457 AAEQ

-471 VAEPAPVAQTAP
+471 AARPVEATPTQAQPASVPAPQPVP